1 ELHELLAIR
10 FHFLINTRFHL
21 LVLRF
26 QQLQCAGDAVL
37 RGLDQAVALGEDFDR
52 GSYALAQA
60 VFTAEKLL
68 DFSAVFF
75 QGFSQFGVIDRQVP
89 GRGISLDADGT
100 ERNAISGQAIDGVAH
115 LALRAAC
122 KRIAGEGCA
131 GLAVYIVRGQRFDRA
146 LERVV
151 RVNEIVDGR
160 GGYGIIARDLQR
172 VGRSVFSGGLVQRDV
187 DAVDRVL
194 DSVALRRN
202 RDGVVNE
209 DFGVLRSYAFR
220 HAIIRLRP
228 AAAIVQH
235 GLQAREVAGAVGAV
249 LHFNGRDLAFSASG
263 VCRNNKAMRLVAFA
277 GTGIHQR
284 SADFQIGTGVDS
296 LNHVFK
302 RRLVRID
309 RNGMG
314 RVAHREFDID
324 LAAAAFHQRFS
335 TLFTGVAG
343 KRLSSGQL
351 LNRDRTIA
359 RNGVG
364 ASFSDA
370 G

>member
-1 ELHELLAIR
+1 
-10 FHFLINTRFHL
+10 
-21 LVLRF
+21 
-26 QQLQCAGDAVL
+26 
-37 RGLDQAVALGEDFDR
+37 
-52 GSYALAQA
+52 
-60 VFTAEKLL
+60 
-68 DFSAVFF
+68 
-75 QGFSQFGVIDRQVP
+75 
-89 GRGISLDADGT
+89 
-100 ERNAISGQAIDGVAH
+100 
-115 LALRAAC
+115 
-122 KRIAGEGCA
+122 
-131 GLAVYIVRGQRFDRA
+131 
-146 LERVV
+146 
-151 RVNEIVDGR
+151 
-160 GGYGIIARDLQR
+160 GYGIIARDLQR

-187 DAVDRVL
+187 DAVNRVL

-209 DFGVLRSYAFR
+209 DFGVLGSYAFR
-220 HAIIRLRP
+220 HAIRLRP

-351 LNRDRTIA
+351 LNRDRIIA

-364 ASFSDA
+364 ASFSA
-370 G
+370 GGERFTGYRRFNGVESLALAEIGRGGGDGLEPGFQGSIGGEALLLFGSATLQGGEGGVFCRTQLFEQRIERQP